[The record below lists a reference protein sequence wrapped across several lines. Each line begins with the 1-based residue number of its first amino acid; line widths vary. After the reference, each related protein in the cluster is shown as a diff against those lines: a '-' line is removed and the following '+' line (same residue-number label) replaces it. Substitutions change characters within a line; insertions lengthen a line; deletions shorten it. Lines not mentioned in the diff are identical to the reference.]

1 MPICLDRYPLE
12 ENVRENEA
20 EDARCLAIVEDLIQQ
35 AVSYLSINPFFS
47 IQTLTSIS
55 FFLYPNF
62 ILLTI

>member
-1 MPICLDRYPLE
+1 M
-12 ENVRENEA
+12 RENEA